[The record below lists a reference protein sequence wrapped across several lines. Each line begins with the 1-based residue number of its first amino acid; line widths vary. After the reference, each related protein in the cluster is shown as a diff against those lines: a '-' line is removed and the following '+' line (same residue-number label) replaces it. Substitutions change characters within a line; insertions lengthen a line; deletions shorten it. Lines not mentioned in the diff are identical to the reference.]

1 MKHKIVA
8 TLILALAYTMVVYAT
23 PQFRTERLARMA
35 KAMSLEIPDI
45 LPANMDNDSTWS
57 YGGHRLRVKTN
68 AFGDV
73 SNIGYRMFDSK
84 SDFYF
89 HRFFLFDFV
98 ERYAL
103 ELDLHLDKHD
113 AALRMSIDN
122 VVCVE
127 GNVGMLAKVTPE
139 TPVSMD
145 EITLRMFRMVWTVG
159 GKTLKMTF
167 PLDNQL
173 IVGAND
179 AELEDVFE
187 RDVKRVMPISEED
200 ALDEWKDAKIY
211 RSDSLLIAEMGQ
223 HLNPMIRG
231 DIYLEEH
238 NGKRSVVNDA
248 NKPLQT
254 TKNVLLTGVF
264 SHDIPLKL
272 TTDRYGYRE
281 TTIDITVQQLVALC
295 RLEGCQLYVGIKT
308 SDKEHITATVFAL
321 NSGMAY
327 SHVISV
333 DFPLDILQG
342 SDSAAKATVYAYIPL
357 HNVGENFYKRLLS
370 K

>member
-1 MKHKIVA
+1 MKLKVIA
-8 TLILALAYTMVVYAT
+8 IMAWALACTMAVYAS

-35 KAMSLEIPDI
+35 KAMSLVIPDT
-45 LPANMDNDSTWS
+45 LAANIDNDSTWT

-73 SNIGYRMFDSK
+73 SNIGYRMFDNK
-84 SDFYF
+84 SEFYF
-89 HRFFLFDFV
+89 HRSLLFDFV

-103 ELDLHLDKHD
+103 ELDLHLDDHD
-113 AALRMSIDN
+113 VATRLAIDD

-127 GNVGMLAKVTPE
+127 GNAGMLKKVSPE

-145 EITLRMFRMVWTVG
+145 EITLRMFRLTWTVD

-173 IVGAND
+173 LVGAD
-179 AELEDVFE
+179 EVELEDVFE
-187 RDVKRVMPISEED
+187 RDVQRVMPISEED

-211 RSDSLLIAEMGQ
+211 RSDSLLIAELGQ

-238 NGKRSVVNDA
+238 DGKRSVVNDV

-254 TKNVLLTGVF
+254 AKNVLLTGVF

-272 TTDRYGYRE
+272 TMNRYGYKK
-281 TTIDITVQQLVALC
+281 TTVDITVQQLVALC

-308 SDKEHITATVFAL
+308 SDKEHITATIFAM
-321 NSGMAY
+321 NMRMAY
-327 SHVISV
+327 NHVISV
-333 DFPLDILQG
+333 DFPLDILSG
-342 SDSAAKATVYAYIPL
+342 SDSAVKATVYAYIPL
-357 HNVGENFYKRLLS
+357 HNVGENFYKRLLN